1 MPEKRSGRATPV
13 DTNELDII
21 SVIKEK
27 FEELEADLLSEI
39 KELINLE
46 VEKAMKKQKEEFKSA
61 IDTLQERVTNLE
73 HAHDD
78 LEQYGRRQVYVWKI
92 YLLQRYTCYE
102 SADNVL
108 EKVEN
113 ILKEECSNLSGNV
126 IDRAHLI
133 GSNYK
138 CFKTNN
144 TYRSFIVRFNS
155 FKHRTLFYRNRN
167 KLKGVRIKLD
177 LTKKRYNVLRSARS
191 SANENQDINYVFAD
205 INCRLKVAFKNGT
218 SDFFKD
224 IIELNEL
231 IEKYMS

>member
-1 MPEKRSGRATPV
+1 M
-13 DTNELDII
+13 
-21 SVIKEK
+21 
-27 FEELEADLLSEI
+27 LLI
-39 KELINLE
+39 
-46 VEKAMKKQKEEFKSA
+46 
-61 IDTLQERVTNLE
+61 
-73 HAHDD
+73 
-78 LEQYGRRQVYVWKI
+78 G
-92 YLLQRYTCYE
+92 
-102 SADNVL
+102 
-108 EKVEN
+108 N
-113 ILKEECSNLSGNV
+113 ILAITNV
-126 IDRAHLI
+126 
-133 GSNYK
+133 S
-138 CFKTNN
+138 TNN
-144 TYRSFIVRFNS
+144 TCRSVIVRFNS